1 MGDEVCGTPCHGR
14 DRRDGCPPNGSFH
27 GSNYSFRRSYNQ
39 GRDRLPRPCRPH
51 PAGMGPRTTGRGR
64 EPAGCNRTAHP
75 VADHLTEQLRIVY
88 RRYGL
93 GEGEF
98 DVLAA
103 LRRAGEPFERAP
115 GELAVF
121 TMVTTG
127 AMTKR
132 IDRLERDGL
141 VTRRPST
148 SNGRGRVVALT
159 SAGRELIDQ
168 AFTEHMRNERRLL
181 DLLTPEDAAQLE
193 SLLATWLACFESPPH
208 TETPAPRLPAAPR
221 TLAGRRSRHPGID
234 P

>member
-64 EPAGCNRTAHP
+64 EPAGCNRTAPPRCRSPHRTAP
-75 VADHLTEQLRIVY
+75 HRLP
-88 RRYGL
+88 
-93 GEGEF
+93 
-98 DVLAA
+98 A
-103 LRRAGEPFERAP
+103 LRARGGRVRRPRRPAARWRTLRTRTRRTRRVHHGHHR
-115 GELAVF
+115 
-121 TMVTTG
+121 
-127 AMTKR
+127 R
-132 IDRLERDGL
+132 QRDGL

-148 SNGRGRVVALT
+148 SDGRGRVVALT